1 MRLQGVQLAM
11 SYAYHPQID
20 GQTEVVSKSLE
31 HYLRS
36 FLSDRPI
43 EWSELLYLAEYQF
56 NTNFHIIATK
66 LTPYVSLYGLA
77 PPRLMDYIPSTTRVA
92 TVDYVEVQTAHSCF
106 AKKKFG
112 GCTGQNEAT
121 M

>member
-1 MRLQGVQLAM
+1 MPTSIVSNRDPTFTAKFWAKFMRLQGVQLAM

-43 EWSELLYLAEYQF
+43 EWSELLYLAEY
-56 NTNFHIIATK
+56 
-66 LTPYVSLYGLA
+66 
-77 PPRLMDYIPSTTRVA
+77 
-92 TVDYVEVQTAHSCF
+92 
-106 AKKKFG
+106 
-112 GCTGQNEAT
+112 
-121 M
+121 